1 MLPLFLCALL
11 ASSPE
16 LPVKLRAGDIEPDD
30 IATLRVSGLSVP
42 TRAEAGI
49 YLYGALSTSARPVRA
64 LLLRSTDGG
73 AHWTEVLPRVSDSE
87 VLFLDF
93 LGCEGRALVGWS
105 TEGPG
110 ELSLYASSDCG
121 ASWKRRSTL
130 PKAVWSEWP
139 EYIVWKDGQNGTVWL
154 VDANEEK
161 SRPRALVTRN
171 GGRTWSPPKE
181 APQERPPEQPAENA
195 FEVRDSTGT
204 RWAVIHEDEAIR
216 VERQEQGAPAQVRST
231 LPRTLRRQGK
241 ELVPY
246 RIP

>member
-16 LPVKLRAGDIEPDD
+16 LPVKLRAGDVEPDD
-30 IATLRVSGLSVP
+30 LVTPRISGLSVP
-42 TRAEAGI
+42 TRSEAGI

-73 AHWTEVLPRVSDSE
+73 ARWTEVLPPVSDSE

-93 LGCEGRALVGWS
+93 MGCEGRALVGWS

-110 ELSLYASSDCG
+110 EVSLYASRDCG
-121 ASWKRRSTL
+121 ATWKRRSTL

-139 EYIVWKDGQNGTVWL
+139 EHISWKDAQHGTVWL
-154 VDANEEK
+154 VDVNGESAL
-161 SRPRALVTRN
+161 PRALLTRN
-171 GGRTWSPPKE
+171 GGRTWTTPKE
-181 APQERPPEQPAENA
+181 APQERPPQQPTENPLEA
-195 FEVRDSTGT
+195 RDSTGT
-204 RWAVIHEDEAIR
+204 RWAVILGDEVIR
-216 VERQEQGAPAQVRST
+216 VERQEQGAPAQLRST
-231 LPRTLRRQGK
+231 LPMTLRREGK

-246 RIP
+246 RVP